1 VEYVGVIGR
10 RIERLYRQIGTGFAF
25 VVFGV
30 GGVVLSVTLFP
41 LFNVVYSD
49 RHRRSRI
56 AQSTVRA
63 TWGLFVWML
72 VNMRLIDLETEG
84 AELLRRETGTLV
96 IANHPSLID
105 IVLLISLME
114 RAQCV
119 VKKGVWNNP
128 FMRGV
133 VKATNYIPNL
143 GEPERTLRE
152 CVAALHAGNNLV
164 IFPEGTR
171 TKPGH
176 QVRLERGFANIAIRA
191 GAPIRIV
198 TVRCDPPL
206 LRKGEKWYKSPVRR
220 PRFRVC
226 VGERIETAEVL
237 GSRLPARCARDLT
250 AQITKRFEE
259 VIAHESA

>member
-1 VEYVGVIGR
+1 MEYVGVIGR
-10 RIERLYRQIGTGFAF
+10 RVERLYRQIGTGFAF
-25 VVFGV
+25 ALFGV
-30 GGVVLSVTLFP
+30 GGLVLSVTLFP
-41 LFNVVYSD
+41 LFNVVYRD
-49 RHRRSRI
+49 RDDRARI
-56 AQSTVRA
+56 AQGTVRE
-63 TWGLFVWML
+63 TWSLFVWML
-72 VNMRLIDLETEG
+72 VNLRLIDLETEG
-84 AELLRRETGTLV
+84 QDVLRQEAGTLV

-119 VKKGVWNNP
+119 VKKGVWQNP
-128 FMRGV
+128 FMHGV

-143 GEPERTLRE
+143 GEPERVLRD
-152 CVAALHAGNNLV
+152 CVAALQAGNNLV

-171 TKPGH
+171 TKPGRE
-176 QVRLERGFANIAIRA
+176 VRLERGFANIAIRA

-220 PRFRVC
+220 PRFKVC
-226 VGERIETAEVL
+226 VGERIETAQVL
-237 GSRLPARCARDLT
+237 GSNSPASCARALT

-259 VIAHESA
+259 VIAHEPA